1 MYSCHKQIAQFP
13 ELKYT
18 IYIAI
23 GEIGVWS
30 SMGTHDVRPHTESI
44 TRESLPMNL
53 WVIFLTGLTTGG
65 LTCLAIQ
72 GGLLAT
78 ALARQVPVPDTATQR
93 KSRRPGHPSSTLIGI
108 RLPDNPLPVLYF
120 LSAKLLAYTI
130 VGALLGALGSTL
142 RFSSTIQAIL
152 QIAVGVFML
161 GNALNML
168 NVHPLFRYFV
178 IQPPRFLTRLVR
190 HQAKSEEAFTPVL
203 LGLMTVL
210 IPCGTTQAMEVLA
223 IGSGSALQGAL
234 ILFVFVL
241 GTSPTFLV
249 LGLIATQLRG
259 KLQYG
264 LAVATAVL
272 VMALGVVSVDNG
284 LNLMGS
290 PLAPRRIMASLMESA
305 APDITGQPVPA
316 VVVDGVQEITINVLN
331 EGYTPNVFAVQSGQ
345 PIRLRL
351 VTNQTYGC
359 SRSFVIPSLGIQ
371 QILPDTGHTLIEI
384 PPQQTGQL
392 RFTCS
397 MGMYGGVINIY

>member
-1 MYSCHKQIAQFP
+1 MN
-13 ELKYT
+13 
-18 IYIAI
+18 
-23 GEIGVWS
+23 
-30 SMGTHDVRPHTESI
+30 
-44 TRESLPMNL
+44 MNL
-53 WVIFLTGLTTGG
+53 WAIFLTGLTTGG

-78 ALARQVPVPDTATQR
+78 ALAKQVPVLDIPSQR
-93 KSRRPGHPSSTLIGI
+93 KLPRSTHQPPLTGI
-108 RLPDNPLPVLYF
+108 RLPDNPLPVIYF
-120 LSAKLLAYTI
+120 LSAKLLAYTAL
-130 VGALLGALGSTL
+130 GALLGALGSTL
-142 RFSSTIQAIL
+142 RLSPVVQAVL
-152 QIAVGVFML
+152 QIGVGIFML

-190 HQAKSEEAFTPVL
+190 NQAKSEEAFTPLL

-223 IGSGSALQGAL
+223 IGSGSAWQGAL

-249 LGLIATQLRG
+249 LGLMATQLRG
-259 KLQYG
+259 KLQHV

-272 VMALGVVSVDNG
+272 VMALGIVSVDNG
-284 LNLMGS
+284 LKLMDS
-290 PLAPRRIMASLMESA
+290 PLAPSRIMASLMEA
-305 APDITGQPVPA
+305 TQPDATGQAVPA
-316 VVVDGVQEITINVLN
+316 IVVDGVQEITINVLN
-331 EGYTPNVFAVQSGQ
+331 EGYTPNVFTVQSGQ

-371 QILPDTGHTLIEI
+371 RILPDTGHTLIEL
-384 PPQQTGQL
+384 PPQQAGQL